1 MARKSDVEKLSYDE
15 LIALKGKVE
24 KALEAKKSEH
34 VGHVRAQIH
43 AQLEKAGLSMADVLG
58 HEVKPSA
65 SSVKVKQRGP
75 VKGSKVAPKFRN
87 PKNAEQT
94 WSGRGLKPR
103 WLQEA
108 LDRGQKLESFKIK
121 GA

>member
-1 MARKSDVEKLSYDE
+1 MARKSDMEKLSYDE
-15 LIALKGKVE
+15 LIALKRRVE

-34 VGHVRAQIH
+34 VDQVRAQIH
-43 AQLEKAGLSMADVLG
+43 AQLEKAGLSVADVLG
-58 HEVKPSA
+58 HAAPSFASQASLKP
-65 SSVKVKQRGP
+65 RGP
-75 VKGSKVAPKFRN
+75 AKGSKVAPKFRN
-87 PKNAEQT
+87 PKNPEQT

-108 LDRGQKLESFKIK
+108 LGRGQKLESFKIK

>member
-1 MARKSDVEKLSYDE
+1 MARKSDVDKLSYDQ
-15 LIALKGKVE
+15 LIALKAKVD
-24 KALEAKKSEH
+24 KALEAKKTEH
-34 VGHVRAQIH
+34 VGQVRAQIQ
-43 AQLEKAGLSMADVLG
+43 AQLEKAGLSVAEVLG
-58 HEVKPSA
+58 HDVPTSSSPS
-65 SSVKVKQRGP
+65 SHKQRGP
-75 VKGSKVAPKFRN
+75 AKGSKVAPKFRN
-87 PKNAEQT
+87 PKNPDQT